1 MDSFDSAGLPTSGSR
16 LLSQSPQFSFT
27 SPGSN
32 SNTGLGGTD
41 LSLSELYPDDYRLP
55 ERDRERQTRH
65 NPKTRPSIAEALG
78 FGAPPPSDQSDDI
91 LDALE
96 EGEEEEEEVGT
107 EADETVR
114 GNDRDVEDADRTSV
128 AAQLREEKLQN
139 DLFVLRQLNGAFAVY
154 NDALREA
161 QAGTEVNWSFQLQ
174 TCPNLL
180 YVTFLP
186 PPPPVPSSVKSTS
199 PNSSSR
205 RTRCLTSTSTSYPRP
220 IR

>member
-27 SPGSN
+27 SPSSN

-78 FGAPPPSDQSDDI
+78 FGAPPPPDRSGDQGV
-91 LDALE
+91 LDVLE
-96 EGEEEEEEVGT
+96 EGEEEEEEVGA

-114 GNDRDVEDADRTSV
+114 GNDADGEDADRTTV

-139 DLFVLRQLNGAFAVY
+139 DLFVLRQLNSVFAVY

-161 QAGTEVNWSFQLQ
+161 QAGTEVNWPFD
-174 TCPNLL
+174 CKRVPNLL
-180 YVTFLP
+180 M
-186 PPPPVPSSVKSTS
+186 
-199 PNSSSR
+199 
-205 RTRCLTSTSTSYPRP
+205 
-220 IR
+220 